1 MTIGTPP
8 VRSTD
13 RLLPPTLAAA
23 VLLSGCAVGPVTKS
37 TWGLGALGAGAGL
50 LIAASGGDDCDDPC
64 DDDDGE
70 AVKAG
75 LIVGGAS
82 LAAAAAFTPVAMTI
96 DRGLYEA
103 DLVSH
108 EDCDK
113 IRTSE
118 WKAML
123 GASEDEERR
132 GVADVLSLK
141 ARGLKDSDYVPYE
154 DGATQ

>member
-1 MTIGTPP
+1 MLVAMTLI
-8 VRSTD
+8 
-13 RLLPPTLAAA
+13 
-23 VLLSGCAVGPVTKS
+23 SGCAVGPVTKS

-50 LIAASGGDDCDDPC
+50 LIATSDDDCDDPYNG
-64 DDDDGE
+64 DGGD
-70 AVKAG
+70 ALKAG

>member
-1 MTIGTPP
+1 MP
-8 VRSTD
+8 STD
-13 RLLPPTLAAA
+13 RLLTLTLAAA
-23 VLLSGCAVGPVTKS
+23 TLLSGCAVGPATRT
-37 TWGLGALGAGAGL
+37 TWGVGALGAGAGL
-50 LIAASGGDDCDDPC
+50 LIAASGDDDCDDPC
-64 DDDDGE
+64 DDDGD

-75 LIVGGAS
+75 LLVAGAS

-123 GASEDEERR
+123 GLSEDAERAR
-132 GVADVLSLK
+132 VADVLSLK
-141 ARGLKDSDYVPYE
+141 ARGLKDSDYEPYE
-154 DGATQ
+154 GP